1 MIDLSNGVKVRWAL
15 VVFGAVLVIGYL
27 ALRWWTGN
35 GNSMPVNSWITVVVL
50 LMIAGALLV
59 AGWEIRRY
67 LKGSAGPPPSPQRA
81 RATLVAAQA
90 CCLAGSVFA
99 GWYVAHVLVDVR
111 RVSQGAD
118 SAPLVLALASAVAC
132 GAVTV
137 SGFVV
142 QAWCRIPP
150 EDENGK
156 SGDDGYP
163 AVPA

>member
-1 MIDLSNGVKVRWAL
+1 MIDLSNGVKVRWA
-15 VVFGAVLVIGYL
+15 VIVFGVVLLVGYF
-27 ALRWWTGN
+27 ALRWWTGH

-67 LKGSAGPPPSPQRA
+67 LKGSAGLPPSPQRA

-90 CCLAGSVFA
+90 SCLAGAVFT

-111 RVSQGAD
+111 RVAQGAD
-118 SAPLVLALASAVAC
+118 SAHLILALASAIAC
-132 GAVTV
+132 AAVTV

-156 SGDDGYP
+156 RDDDGYP
-163 AVPA
+163 AIPA